1 MELNQTERG
10 VAMKLNLTEFGLAMG
25 VNQQSVV
32 LQWS

>member
-10 VAMKLNLTEFGLAMG
+10 VAMKLNLTECGLAMG

-32 LQWS
+32 LQ